1 MSVTEPAPYG
11 GFTVLAPPGL
21 MAQPRIGGSAS
32 PSTNNLVNAARL
44 ILDNCGI
51 TFSTNKIVRLVVRFN
66 RSMPNA
72 SGHAFFLYLTSEVQM
87 SEAQKVSAL
96 RNPDIAR
103 CIAYADPTGET
114 AVNNV
119 MGRRHAR

>member
-1 MSVTEPAPYG
+1 MT
-11 GFTVLAPPGL
+11 APPGL
-21 MAQPRIGGSAS
+21 SAGARIGGSTS

-51 TFSTNKIVRLVVRFN
+51 AFSTNKIVRLVVQFN
-66 RSMPNA
+66 RTMPNA
-72 SGHAFFLYLTSEVQM
+72 GGHAFFLYLANAVQM

-96 RNPDIAR
+96 ANPDIAR
-103 CIAYADPTGET
+103 CIAYADPTGES

-119 MGRRHAR
+119 MRRVRHG

>member
-1 MSVTEPAPYG
+1 MT
-11 GFTVLAPPGL
+11 APPGL
-21 MAQPRIGGSAS
+21 TTGSRIGGSTS

-51 TFSTNKIVRLVVRFN
+51 AFSTNKIVRLVIQFN
-66 RSMPNA
+66 RAMPNA
-72 SGHAFFLYLTSEVQM
+72 NGHAFFLYLTNAVQM

-96 RNPDIAR
+96 SNPDIAR
-103 CIAYADPTGET
+103 CIAYADPTGEA

-119 MGRRHAR
+119 MRQVRRG